1 VIGQKINNY
10 EVRSLLGEGGM
21 GSVYVAEHPVLGR
34 RAAVKVLRKEYAVD
48 ANLVGRFI
56 NEARASSAI
65 KHPGIIEVFDV
76 GTLAEGVPYL
86 MMELLEGETLG
97 RRIDREGRLKVPDA
111 VDIAAQAA
119 SALAAANGHGI
130 VHRDLKPEN
139 LFLIPDPSQR
149 SHVRV
154 KVLDFGIAKLQRR
167 LSGQSIRTH
176 TGSIMGTPPYMSPEQ
191 CRGISSEI
199 DQRTDVYALG
209 IILYEMLTGT
219 PPFLSEG
226 FGDVLL
232 MHLTQPPRP
241 PREIEPS
248 VPHSLEQLVLHA
260 LEKEPERRLA
270 SMEELLRGLLG
281 PAARTTV
288 RHGEAAADPQYA
300 ETDVIP
306 RLRAGSSSAR
316 RTTFSSTASQLM
328 EDTER
333 VSVRRR
339 RMAVGAVV
347 AVAVAVAGI
356 AALTG
361 GRTDAPPVE
370 PVSVARPPG
379 SKLSA
384 GAVQATAPATDPVA
398 PAVVPA
404 PAPGPASQAT
414 PPPAAPSPPPAV
426 PPRATAEADLAPA
439 ADPPTPTLRRPGAG
453 KPTRGR
459 ARKISAQGAA
469 GTQAAP
475 ATGVRPGDA
484 LRAPVVSEFAPLPDK
499 PAGPATAPAPPA
511 TTPAPAAGPPRAAH
525 PSANQ
530 PAKPRL
536 STDKW

>member
-34 RAAVKVLRKEYAVD
+34 RAAVKVLRPEYAVD
-48 ANLVGRFI
+48 ASLVGRFI

-76 GTLAEGVPYL
+76 GTLADGVPYL

-97 RRIDREGRLKVPDA
+97 RRIERETRLKVPDA

-119 SALAAANGHGI
+119 AALAAAHAHGI

-139 LFLIPDPSQR
+139 LFLLPDPSQR

-199 DQRTDVYALG
+199 DQRTDIYAMG
-209 IILYEMLTGT
+209 IILYEMLTGA

-241 PREIEPS
+241 PREIDPTI
-248 VPHSLEQLVLHA
+248 PPSLEKLVLQA
-260 LEKEPERRLA
+260 LEKEPELRLA
-270 SMEELLRGLLG
+270 DMGELLHGLIG

-288 RHGEAAADPQYA
+288 RQGVDPSDPQYA

-306 RLRAGSSSAR
+306 RLRAGSSGAG

-328 EDTER
+328 GDTER
-333 VSVRRR
+333 LSVRRKR
-339 RMAVGAVV
+339 LAVGLVVAGVV
-347 AVAVAVAGI
+347 AVAGV
-356 AALTG
+356 AALSG
-361 GRTDAPPVE
+361 GRPGAPPT
-370 PVSVARPPG
+370 SLARPAET
-379 SKLSA
+379 KLSA
-384 GAVQATAPATDPVA
+384 AVQPPTPAPEPVA
-398 PAVVPA
+398 PAV
-404 PAPGPASQAT
+404 T
-414 PPPAAPSPPPAV
+414 PPPSAVTPEPATAADDPPPAD
-426 PPRATAEADLAPA
+426 PPRATAENDLAPA
-439 ADPPTPTLRRPGAG
+439 AAPPASTPRRNSAG
-453 KPTRGR
+453 KPIRGR
-459 ARKISAQGAA
+459 ARKSAAA
-469 GTQAAP
+469 AVQAASDLHP
-475 ATGVRPGDA
+475 
-484 LRAPVVSEFAPLPDK
+484 S
-499 PAGPATAPAPPA
+499 GPR
-511 TTPAPAAGPPRAAH
+511 PPR
-525 PSANQ
+525 
-530 PAKPRL
+530 
-536 STDKW
+536 

>member
-34 RAAVKVLRKEYAVD
+34 RAAVKVLRPEYAVD
-48 ANLVGRFI
+48 ASLVGRFI

-76 GTLAEGVPYL
+76 GTLADGVPYL

-97 RRIDREGRLKVPDA
+97 RRIERETRLKVPDA

-119 SALAAANGHGI
+119 AALAAAHAHGI

-139 LFLIPDPSQR
+139 LFLLPDPSQR

-199 DQRTDVYALG
+199 DQRTDIYAMG
-209 IILYEMLTGT
+209 IILYEMLTGA

-232 MHLTQPPRP
+232 MHLTQAPRP
-241 PREIEPS
+241 PREIDPTI
-248 VPHSLEQLVLHA
+248 PPSLEKLVLQA

-270 SMEELLRGLLG
+270 DMGELLHGLIG

-288 RHGEAAADPQYA
+288 RQGVDPSDPQYA

-306 RLRAGSSSAR
+306 RLRAGSSGAG

-328 EDTER
+328 GDTER
-333 VSVRRR
+333 LSVRRR
-339 RMAVGAVV
+339 RMVVGAVV
-347 AVAVAVAGI
+347 AAGVAIAGI
-356 AALTG
+356 AALG
-361 GRTDAPPVE
+361 GRDQAPE
-370 PVSVARPPG
+370 PGPAVARPAQT
-379 SKLSA
+379 KSA
-384 GAVQATAPATDPVA
+384 GVVQALPPT
-398 PAVVPA
+398 PA
-404 PAPGPASQAT
+404 PVPD
-414 PPPAAPSPPPAV
+414 PPPAAP
-426 PPRATAEADLAPA
+426 PRAVAVADQTPA
-439 ADPPTPTLRRPGAG
+439 ADPPAPTPRRTGPG
-453 KPTRGR
+453 KSTRGR
-459 ARKISAQGAA
+459 SRKAPAA
-469 GTQAAP
+469 AVRAPGPAPTSEFSLLPDHPTRPTPAAAPTTAPPPPASPPAVAAP
-475 ATGVRPGDA
+475 AR
-484 LRAPVVSEFAPLPDK
+484 PLP
-499 PAGPATAPAPPA
+499 
-511 TTPAPAAGPPRAAH
+511 AA
-525 PSANQ
+525 SA